1 MHFHFFLFIL
11 CNFFF
16 HFVLV
21 CALICFEFIC
31 FLGGRQ
37 ANVSD
42 FVVFVST
49 FDSVHHTLSVAS
61 ISFIIGEVSRCFLL
75 STDRC
80 LAFIFFV
87 PLLPFLLLTY
97 HPPHTRTMYIHI
109 VPHPSSRYILLPSRS
124 SRPLSVSPLPP
135 ILPVYCPTVCFIPTH
150 WPISQILYLY
160 MTIAVTCAYL
170 PRIDFLFA
178 FCAFSSRPL
187 DRWQRSIFDFF
198 VLRHLRPLCLVLGL
212 LPEVPVTCH
221 DSRSYLLVFVELL
234 CIRHIRLVVS
244 LSDACESSKYVVSPQ
259 WRWRVACIHEKPC
272 GSFTL

>member
-1 MHFHFFLFIL
+1 
-11 CNFFF
+11 
-16 HFVLV
+16 
-21 CALICFEFIC
+21 
-31 FLGGRQ
+31 
-37 ANVSD
+37 
-42 FVVFVST
+42 
-49 FDSVHHTLSVAS
+49 
-61 ISFIIGEVSRCFLL
+61 
-75 STDRC
+75 
-80 LAFIFFV
+80 
-87 PLLPFLLLTY
+87 
-97 HPPHTRTMYIHI
+97 MYIHI

-212 LPEVPVTCH
+212 LPEVPVTLSWFALLLTRFCWIIVHPTYSTRFESQRCLWIVEVCRLAAVAVARGVYTREAVRIVHSLVNAGKAMSVPKFISPPLSFFVAVCRRGDRVEGNCH
-221 DSRSYLLVFVELL
+221 CRYSTFLWAHIYGVCRRLFCPFIMRFVRYYR
-234 CIRHIRLVVS
+234 RHCFMGFLFLWLWRLQKGI
-244 LSDACESSKYVVSPQ
+244 LQ
-259 WRWRVACIHEKPC
+259 
-272 GSFTL
+272 